1 MFQRSPN
8 TNGGFTDRK
17 GDRINCFES
26 TFVHLTER
34 FSGKEV
40 YLVGT
45 LNQSSMLAQ
54 RTQKLIQEVKPEAVM
69 VQTNEQW
76 WNTAQMLQFVDS

>member
-1 MFQRSPN
+1 MTTILEIVVLQLFLY
-8 TNGGFTDRK
+8 
-17 GDRINCFES
+17 RINCFES

>member
-1 MFQRSPN
+1 M
-8 TNGGFTDRK
+8 
-17 GDRINCFES
+17 
-26 TFVHLTER
+26 HLTER
-34 FSGKEV
+34 FNGKEV